1 MTREEV
7 KKIVHE
13 KKVKKALK
21 CLRFRKLKNFLFWFM
36 GVILMPVVLI
46 FTMFIGLKVVPIST
60 YTGGAEKEYVSEE
73 LSNQSI
79 LDVILNL
86 NKYGVSDIPGV
97 RDMVLDAING
107 SGVDEFITINEEK
120 LNDVRFSYDK
130 ESGKEILTEVL
141 NCISLNPN
149 AIGEDV
155 GSISMLNEYEEVPT
169 AEIPETKTEGGNV
182 YLADEKVNPK
192 VYYYEVEQSSG
203 GNEGFSDGGDQP
215 VVPKKYARAFDND
228 GKRIAPIGAT
238 LYYPALKDVPIM
250 DLTGMIDEMVAR
262 IDVGEVVSIV
272 FDKMEKDEND
282 ELTGLYGAIVGAL
295 TDKSL
300 NDIDT
305 IASDLLSAVCLKDV
319 LGEKAN
325 ELLGAFGELSLL
337 NWTEIDVEVEFKD
350 KIDSDGN
357 IKILGESPT
366 DKPIFEL
373 NPLAYYYKVGD
384 AYERVFDDEGKR
396 VAPADQTIIYYANLL
411 ETPVSTVMDLSGELV
426 GRVNFGEVL
435 SVLLQ
440 GELEKED
447 GNELI
452 KTLVDALLGKSIND
466 LDNIANDLL
475 SSFTL
480 TKILGGEAK
489 AKEVLADFATL
500 GVFTWNE
507 KVAENEFDGKL
518 NGNDIA
524 KEEKEDG
531 KLLLNPALYYYSN
544 NGKYERAFDNDGKRV
559 APVGEKLYYAN
570 LLDVALSDML
580 GLAPS
585 LLEKIDLGEVLSIAF
600 KDALAKEK
608 DGLLKTLV
616 DALLGKSIND
626 LDNIANDLLSSFT
639 LTKIL
644 GGEAKAKEV
653 LADFAT
659 LGVFTW
665 NEKVAENEF
674 DGKLN
679 GNDIAKEEKEDGKLL
694 LNPALYYYSNNG
706 KYERAFDNDGKR
718 VAPVGEELYYAN
730 LLDIPV
736 SELLKVAGD
745 VFGQLE
751 LKQLLGALK
760 INGGLFDA
768 LFKDGDTI
776 KDFSSNDFVN
786 KLFNRL
792 SLSSLKVDFGV
803 IDDLDAFKTW
813 ESVKESDKPLPEGQ
827 TAIDTS
833 KHNAKLYYYLPAG
846 ADATLDTSYVRAFND
861 DGTAVDGVNYQ
872 TQLFYAK
879 LSYVGFLD
887 MAELLPVRI
896 GSLPAVDLINAFGG
910 ASIDSDDLIGKVL
923 GDKTV
928 SQLGDL
934 GDIYLHWVMPYSA
947 DNEICKVILQSFY
960 DLNDDASVN
969 EANYNTITTAMLSGS
984 GLKLDNIGLD
994 SFIDQSTRELIAN
1007 AVTAYRKSDEY
1018 TGENKNV
1025 VVSSSNI
1032 TVGDIKEFNPD
1043 YILLS
1048 SVAGGMT
1055 AEMKTLI
1062 GELVGTSFDSVMVKD
1077 LSKAKPDNISLGR
1090 FITDSDTLN
1099 MICDAITAYRKSAE
1113 YVGENKNV
1121 AVSSSNITVGDIKEF
1136 NPDYILLSSV
1146 AGGMTAEMKT
1156 LIGELVGTSF
1166 DSVMVK
1172 DLSKAD
1178 PDKITLKT
1186 VLGEYDEDGSN
1197 AKIYKILLE
1206 ASNQT
1211 ISKENA
1217 DKLKVDALS
1226 NFQITNLTLG
1236 TAMPDANEDLKKI
1249 IEQITNS
1256 AEGSFDSITIEKLS
1270 GGITVDNITLSTVLG
1285 EYDEDGSNAT
1295 IYKILLEASNQMVSK
1310 ENADKLKVS
1319 VLSNFQIKYV
1329 TLGTAMPGAN
1339 DTLKTL
1345 IEQITN
1351 SEKGSFDSIT
1361 IEELSGGITVD
1372 KITLSTVLGEYGADG
1387 KNNKTLYNILL
1398 EASSKEINANNANE
1412 LKMSALTNFDLSNV
1426 SLSTALSDSAKE
1438 NVILSALMGKGV
1450 KLGDIGTAID
1460 SLTLYEIFGKTCF
1473 TTVEAERVP
1482 NSACMFEFIEDYP
1495 VVGKDGAPVLGENGE
1510 QLKCDAYVHITET
1523 REQELRDAGIPV
1535 YYLHKNDG
1543 IWLLMCFEFGD
1554 IDDDES
1560 SPDYGR
1566 PDEYYVSD
1574 NTLGSLMK
1582 TNEGESNFMSKA
1594 LTEATLRQLMDAGMV
1609 NFESRELYAKTL
1621 TDIIKILDNLAKN
1634 GGLTNLNN

>member
-1 MTREEV
+1 M
-7 KKIVHE
+7 
-13 KKVKKALK
+13 
-21 CLRFRKLKNFLFWFM
+21 
-36 GVILMPVVLI
+36 
-46 FTMFIGLKVVPIST
+46 
-60 YTGGAEKEYVSEE
+60 
-73 LSNQSI
+73 
-79 LDVILNL
+79 
-86 NKYGVSDIPGV
+86 
-97 RDMVLDAING
+97 
-107 SGVDEFITINEEK
+107 
-120 LNDVRFSYDK
+120 
-130 ESGKEILTEVL
+130 
-141 NCISLNPN
+141 
-149 AIGEDV
+149 
-155 GSISMLNEYEEVPT
+155 
-169 AEIPETKTEGGNV
+169 
-182 YLADEKVNPK
+182 
-192 VYYYEVEQSSG
+192 
-203 GNEGFSDGGDQP
+203 
-215 VVPKKYARAFDND
+215 
-228 GKRIAPIGAT
+228 
-238 LYYPALKDVPIM
+238 
-250 DLTGMIDEMVAR
+250 
-262 IDVGEVVSIV
+262 
-272 FDKMEKDEND
+272 
-282 ELTGLYGAIVGAL
+282 
-295 TDKSL
+295 
-300 NDIDT
+300 
-305 IASDLLSAVCLKDV
+305 
-319 LGEKAN
+319 
-325 ELLGAFGELSLL
+325 
-337 NWTEIDVEVEFKD
+337 
-350 KIDSDGN
+350 
-357 IKILGESPT
+357 
-366 DKPIFEL
+366 
-373 NPLAYYYKVGD
+373 
-384 AYERVFDDEGKR
+384 
-396 VAPADQTIIYYANLL
+396 
-411 ETPVSTVMDLSGELV
+411 
-426 GRVNFGEVL
+426 
-435 SVLLQ
+435 
-440 GELEKED
+440 
-447 GNELI
+447 
-452 KTLVDALLGKSIND
+452 
-466 LDNIANDLL
+466 
-475 SSFTL
+475 
-480 TKILGGEAK
+480 
-489 AKEVLADFATL
+489 
-500 GVFTWNE
+500 FTWNE

-1077 LSKAKPDNISLGR
+1077 LTIAKPDNISLGR
-1090 FITDSDTLN
+1090 FITDTDTLD
-1099 MICDAITAYRKSAE
+1099 MICEAINAYRVSEE

-1121 AVSSSNITVGDIKEF
+1121 VVSSSNITVGDIKEF

>member
-7 KKIVHE
+7 KKKVHE

-130 ESGKEILTEVL
+130 ESGKKILTEVL

-169 AEIPETKTEGGNV
+169 AEIPETKTEGANV
-182 YLADEKVNPK
+182 YLADETVNPK

-203 GNEGFSDGGDQP
+203 GNEGFSDGGDDP
-215 VVPKKYARAFDND
+215 VAPKKYARAFDND
-228 GKRIAPIGAT
+228 GKRIAPEGAK

-262 IDVGEVVSIV
+262 IDVGEVVSIA

-305 IASDLLSAVCLKDV
+305 IANDLLSAVCLKDV

-325 ELLGAFGELSLL
+325 ELLGDFGDLSLF

-350 KIDSDGN
+350 KIDYDGN

-411 ETPVSTVMDLSGELV
+411 ETPVSTVIDLSGELV
-426 GRVNFGEVL
+426 GRVNFGEIL

-452 KTLVDALLGKSIND
+452 KTLVEALEGKTVDD
-466 LDNIANDLL
+466 LDNVATDLL

-480 TKILGGEAK
+480 TKILGGEEK
-489 AKEVLADFATL
+489 IKEVLADFGTL
-500 GVFTWNE
+500 GMFTWGE
-507 KVAENEFDGKL
+507 EVAENEFDGKL
-518 NGNDIA
+518 DGNDIA

-585 LLEKIDLGEVLSIAF
+585 LLEKIDLGEVLSVAF
-600 KDALAKEK
+600 KDALAKEE
-608 DGLLKTLV
+608 DGLLNTLV

-674 DGKLN
+674 DGKLD

-718 VAPVGEELYYAN
+718 VAPVGETLYYAN

-751 LKQLLGALK
+751 LKQLLGTLK
-760 INGGLFDA
+760 IEGGLFDA

-792 SLSSLKVDFGV
+792 SLTSLNVDFGV

-833 KHNAKLYYYLPAG
+833 KYNAKLYYYVANASDVDDEGKLK
-846 ADATLDTSYVRAFND
+846 DTAYARAFND
-861 DGTAVDGVNYQ
+861 DGTAVDGVDYQ
-872 TQLFYAK
+872 TQLYYAK

-910 ASIDSDDLIGKVL
+910 ASIGADDLIGKVL

-947 DNEICKVILQSFY
+947 DNEICKVILQSFFT
-960 DLNDDASVN
+960 LNDDASVN
-969 EANYNTITTAMLSGS
+969 ELNYNTITTTMLSKS

-1007 AVTAYRKSDEY
+1007 AVTAYRKDTLNY
-1018 TGENKNV
+1018 KGEKPGVEVFANTL
-1025 VVSSSNI
+1025 SI
-1032 TVGDIKEFNPD
+1032 GDMVDFNTD
-1043 YILLS
+1043 YIALS
-1048 SVAGGMT
+1048 TVAGGMST
-1055 AEMKTLI
+1055 DMQKI
-1062 GELVGTSFDSVMVKD
+1062 ICQLVGQTVGSEDFSKVLVKD
-1077 LSKAKPDNISLGR
+1077 LTIANPDNISLGR
-1090 FITDSDTLN
+1090 FITDTDTLN

-1146 AGGMTAEMKT
+1146 AGAMTAEMKT

-1285 EYDEDGSNAT
+1285 EY
-1295 IYKILLEASNQMVSK
+1295 
-1310 ENADKLKVS
+1310 
-1319 VLSNFQIKYV
+1319 
-1329 TLGTAMPGAN
+1329 
-1339 DTLKTL
+1339 
-1345 IEQITN
+1345 
-1351 SEKGSFDSIT
+1351 
-1361 IEELSGGITVD
+1361 
-1372 KITLSTVLGEYGADG
+1372 GADG

-1398 EASSKEINANNANE
+1398 EASGKEINANNANE

-1438 NVILSALMGKGV
+1438 NVILNALMNKGV

-1523 REQELRDAGIPV
+1523 RAQKLRDEGKPV

-1543 IWLLMCFEFGD
+1543 IWLLMCFDFGD
-1554 IDDDES
+1554 IDYEAES
-1560 SPDYGR
+1560 VDYGR
-1566 PDEYYVSD
+1566 PDEYYISS

-1582 TNEGESNFMSKA
+1582 TNEGGDNFMSKA

-1609 NFESRELYAKTL
+1609 NFTSEKLYAKTL
-1621 TDIIKILDNLAKN
+1621 TDIIKQIDDIATKHPELLS
-1634 GGLTNLNN
+1634 